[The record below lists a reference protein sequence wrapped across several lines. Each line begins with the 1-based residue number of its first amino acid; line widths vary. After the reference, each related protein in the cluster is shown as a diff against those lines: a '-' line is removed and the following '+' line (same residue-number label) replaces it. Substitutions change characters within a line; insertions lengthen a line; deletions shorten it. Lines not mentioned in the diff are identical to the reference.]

1 MGRIRGRDVKDVV
14 ADLLEKYPDRFTDSF
29 QHNKEAINEFDLAQS
44 KRHRNR
50 IAGYMTR
57 AVIVRR
63 KRPQI

>member
-1 MGRIRGRDVKDVV
+1 MGRIRGSDIKDVV
-14 ADLLEKYPDRFTDSF
+14 ADLLEKYSEKFSDDFDK
-29 QHNKEAINEFDLAQS
+29 NKEAINEFNLAQS

-57 AVIVRR
+57 AVIVKR